1 MESML
6 RLQAFA
12 LFVCFL
18 ALSAFGLQ
26 KHDTKDQLPTAV
38 LNLTVLKESNGK
50 PVKNAEIVLHLVDEH
65 GRQRQEGL
73 ELKTHEDGKAGTSGI
88 GYGKIRVQVIAHG
101 FRTFGA
107 DYDVN
112 QPNLD
117 ITIKLE
123 KPADQVSIYK

>member
-1 MESML
+1 MIWF
-6 RLQAFA
+6 RRA
-12 LFVCFL
+12 LVPVCFFVVGV
-18 ALSAFGLQ
+18 ASAQ
-26 KHDTKDQLPTAV
+26 KHDAKDQLPTAV

-50 PVKNAEIVLHLVDEH
+50 PVKNAEVVLHLVDEH
-65 GRQRQEGL
+65 GRQKQESL

-88 GYGKIRVQVIAHG
+88 AYGKIRVQVIAHG